1 MTLQLRQYQEQCIS
15 DLFDYWATGKGRAPI
30 VVLPTGAGKS
40 LVVASFIKT
49 VLLESPYVHIM
60 VLAHVR
66 ELVQQNHDEFV
77 ALCPEIS
84 TGIYSAGLNSRDV
97 KNSVIFAGIQS
108 IYNKVY
114 SLPNKIDIVIIDE
127 AHSISPKETTR
138 YGRFIKDMKVANPHV
153 VIWGATATP
162 FRTSE
167 GLLTTGKDRLFDGIA
182 HCTDLKDLIRD
193 GYLVPIVSKSGVK
206 KIDLTNVH
214 IQAGEFNQK
223 ELAHAADDKEL
234 IRLAVEEFVE
244 YGKERRAWI
253 VYCSGVAH
261 AEHVA
266 AEIRKHKIECKVLT
280 GNTKP
285 EERDKIVD
293 DFKNGRLRCICNVGV
308 LTTGFNAPITDMIV
322 LLFSTIST
330 GKYIQVVGR
339 GARTYSGNCKNND
352 CLPKQNCLLLD
363 YGENVLRHGLLDEID
378 VQRTKDIL
386 GKEKSKP
393 PMKECPSCKVILHA
407 RVMKCSACGYEFP
420 LPDAEAKHGTE
431 AYSGPVT
438 SDQVRPFI
446 VDITETY
453 VSKHSKPGKTP
464 SVKMEFVD
472 KMDRSYPI
480 WICLDHKNYA
490 AEKAR
495 ALVNQFGGKAR
506 SVEEALKEYKNWRQ
520 VEKIEV
526 RPDGKFSRVTGFVFK
541 KGQSTQQQLV

>member
-1 MTLQLRQYQEQCIS
+1 MTLQLRPYQSQAIS
-15 DLFDYWATGKGRAPI
+15 DLFEYWATNKGRSPLI
-30 VVLPTGAGKS
+30 VLPTGAGKS

-49 VLLESPYVHIM
+49 VLDESPYVHIM

-84 TGIYSAGLNSRDV
+84 TGIYSAGLNSRDT

-114 SLPNKIDIVIIDE
+114 SLPHKIDIVIIDE

-138 YGRFIKDMKVANPHV
+138 YGRFIKDMKVANPNV

-162 FRTSE
+162 FRTTE
-167 GLLTTGKDRLFDGIA
+167 GLLTDGKDRLFDGIA

-214 IQAGEFNQK
+214 IQAGEYNQR
-223 ELAHAADDKEL
+223 ELAHAANDKEL
-234 IRLAVEEFVE
+234 VRLAVEEFVE
-244 YGKERRAWI
+244 YGKTRRAWI

-266 AEIRKHKIECKVLT
+266 QEIRKHGVECKVLT
-280 GNTKP
+280 GNTKT
-285 EERDKIVD
+285 EERDKIVN
-293 DFKNGRLRCICNVGV
+293 DFKNGKLKCICNVGV

-339 GARTYSGNCKNND
+339 GARNYSENNGYKKTE
-352 CLPKQNCLLLD
+352 CVLLD
-363 YGENVLRHGLLDEID
+363 YGENVLKHGLLDEID
-378 VQRTKDIL
+378 VQRTKDVF
-386 GKEKSKP
+386 GKEKIKP
-393 PMKECPSCKVILHA
+393 PMKECPNPKCKAIIHA
-407 RVMKCSACGYEFP
+407 RVMKCPSCGYEFP
-420 LPDAEAKHGTE
+420 LPEAEAKHGTE

-438 SDQVRPFI
+438 SDQVKPFI
-446 VDITETY
+446 VDVVSTY
-453 VSKHSKPGKTP
+453 VAKHAKPGKTP
-464 SVKMEFVD
+464 SVRMEFID
-472 KMDRSYPI
+472 RMDRSYPI
-480 WICLDHKNYA
+480 WFCLDHKNYA

-506 SVEEALKEYKNWRQ
+506 SVDEALKEYPNWRQ

-526 RPDGKFSRVTGFVFK
+526 RPDGRFFRVNGFVFK
-541 KGQSTQQQLV
+541 KGQSTQQKLEG

>member
-1 MTLQLRQYQEQCIS
+1 MTLQLRPYQEQCIS
-15 DLFDYWATGKGRAPI
+15 DLFEYWETGTGRAPI

-49 VLLESPYVHIM
+49 VLAESPYVHIM

-77 ALCPEIS
+77 ALCPEIN

-114 SLPNKIDIVIIDE
+114 SIPHKIDIVIIDE

-167 GLLTTGKDRLFDGIA
+167 GLLTSGKDRLFDGIA

-214 IQAGEFNQK
+214 IQAGEYNQR

-234 IRLAVEEFVE
+234 VRLAVEEFVE
-244 YGKERRAWI
+244 YGKDRRAWI

-266 AEIRKHKIECKVLT
+266 AEIRKRGVECKVLT
-280 GNTKP
+280 GNTKT

-293 DFKNGRLRCICNVGV
+293 DFKNGKLKCICNVGV

-339 GARTYSGNCKNND
+339 GARNYPGKTE
-352 CLPKQNCLLLD
+352 CLLLD
-363 YGENVLRHGLLDEID
+363 YGNNVLTHGLLDEID
-378 VQRTKDIL
+378 VQRTKDIF
-386 GKEKSKP
+386 GKEKLKP
-393 PMKECPSCKVILHA
+393 PMKDCPSCKVILHA
-407 RVMKCSACGYEFP
+407 RVMKCPACGYEFP
-420 LPDAEAKHGTE
+420 LPEAEAKHGTE

-438 SDQVRPFI
+438 SDQVHPFI
-446 VDITETY
+446 VDVTDIY
-453 VSKHSKPGKTP
+453 VSRHAKPGKIP
-464 SVKMEFVD
+464 SVKIAFYD
-472 KMDRSYPI
+472 KMDREYPV
-480 WICLDHKNYA
+480 WACVQHSGYA
-490 AEKAR
+490 GEKGR
-495 ALVNQFGGKAR
+495 ALIKQLGGTKFT
-506 SVEEALKEYKNWRQ
+506 VEEILKDYKNWKP

-526 RPDGKFSRVTGFVFK
+526 RMEKKWPRITGFVFA
-541 KGQSTQQQLV
+541 KGQSTQQKLLGEN